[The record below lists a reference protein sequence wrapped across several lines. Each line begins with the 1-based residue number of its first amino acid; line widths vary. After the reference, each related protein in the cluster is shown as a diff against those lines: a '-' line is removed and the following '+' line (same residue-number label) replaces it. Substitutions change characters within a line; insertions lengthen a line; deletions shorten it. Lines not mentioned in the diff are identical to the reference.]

1 MIYVEQPKPGKHPK
15 LIVDNNFFRRH
26 STRATKSGITIRWR
40 CIDVPKTKCKAVI
53 YTTLQEGTVIK
64 SLYQHN
70 HEDNATKRDKQDMI
84 EKEFAIF
91 RSTRECKRG
100 PVRNPLKSRRKSKC
114 TAKSEQGE
122 DYSGKNVLLHI
133 DGQTETLLFQVEEE
147 KEEIEL
153 ENKSS

>member
-1 MIYVEQPKPGKHPK
+1 MEQPKPGKHPK
-15 LIVDNNFFRRH
+15 LIVDNNLFRRH

-91 RSTRECKRG
+91 RSSRECKRG
-100 PVRNPLKSRRKSKC
+100 PVRNPLKSRRKSKS
-114 TAKSEQGE
+114 TAKSEQE
-122 DYSGKNVLLHI
+122 VLLHV
-133 DGQTETLLFQVEEE
+133 DGQTETLLFQVVGKVEED
-147 KEEIEL
+147 KEEIEIL